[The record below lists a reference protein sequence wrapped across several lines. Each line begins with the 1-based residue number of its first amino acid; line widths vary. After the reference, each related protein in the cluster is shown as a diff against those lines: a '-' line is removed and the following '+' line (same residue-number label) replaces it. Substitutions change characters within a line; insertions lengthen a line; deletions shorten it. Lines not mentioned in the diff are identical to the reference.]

1 MARAINFNSAQ
12 TKRDALAQAFI
23 SQEKTLAE
31 AKRLLIVDDEE
42 LARQRVRR
50 YVEQFNQPFIIAEAA
65 SGIEA
70 VEIIRDFQPHI
81 VFLDVAMPGLSG
93 FEVLQQ
99 FETRPFLVIFQ
110 TAFDEFALRAF
121 EENACDYLLKPF
133 DAKRLHKAL
142 QQALQRVA
150 DEERL
155 HTLEAQL
162 FRRDGFLQRLTVKQ
176 GQRVRLVEVND
187 IHCFVSQD
195 HYTCAY
201 FGDSLEGIVD
211 LSLAR
216 LTERIDP
223 TAFVQLHRNNIVR
236 AAAVVALS
244 LTRQGEMLIE
254 LTNGMKLPVSRAHR
268 RTAREIIAVQGA

>member
-1 MARAINFNSAQ
+1 MQVARAC
-12 TKRDALAQAFI
+12 AFI
-23 SQEKTLAE
+23 SPEKTLVE

-70 VEIIRDFQPHI
+70 VAMIRDFQPHI
-81 VFLDVAMPGLSG
+81 VLLDIAMPGLSG

-99 FETRPFLVIFQ
+99 FEQRPFLVIFQ

-142 QQALQRVA
+142 QQALSRVA

-155 HTLEAQL
+155 RALEAQL
-162 FRRDGFLQRLTVKQ
+162 TARDGYLQRLTVKQ
-176 GQRVRLVEVND
+176 GQRVRLVETRD

-195 HYTCAY
+195 HYTFAY
-201 FGDSLEGIVD
+201 FGEQLEGIVD
-211 LSLAR
+211 LSLTR
-216 LTERIDP
+216 LTERLDP
-223 TAFVQLHRNNIVR
+223 NAFVQLHRNNIVR
-236 AAAVVALS
+236 VTAVVSLS
-244 LTRQGEMLIE
+244 LTRQGEMLVE
-254 LTNGMKLPVSRAHR
+254 LVNGMKLPVSRAHR
-268 RTAREIIAVQGA
+268 RLARTLVTSAL

>member
-1 MARAINFNSAQ
+1 MAD
-12 TKRDALAQAFI
+12 T
-23 SQEKTLAE
+23 
-31 AKRLLIVDDEE
+31 KRLLIVDDEE

-50 YVEQFNQPFIIAEAA
+50 YVEQFEPSFVIAEAA
-65 SGIEA
+65 SGLEA
-70 VEIIRDFQPHI
+70 VEVIQSFQPHI
-81 VFLDVAMPGLSG
+81 ILLDIAMPGLSG

-99 FETRPFLVIFQ
+99 FEQRPFLVIFQ

-155 HTLEAQL
+155 RALEAQVST
-162 FRRDGFLQRLTVKQ
+162 RNGYLQRLTVKQ
-176 GQRVRLVEVND
+176 GNRLRLVEAHD

-195 HYTCAY
+195 HYTCVY
-201 FGDSLEGIVD
+201 FADQLEGIAD

-216 LTERIDP
+216 LLERLDP
-223 TAFVQLHRNNIVR
+223 AAFVQLHRNNIVR
-236 AAAVVALS
+236 LAAVVSLS
-244 LTRQGEMLIE
+244 FTRQGEMVVE
-254 LTNGMKLPVSRAHR
+254 LKNGMKLPVSRAHR
-268 RTAREIIAVQGA
+268 RMARDLIQGANS

>member
-1 MARAINFNSAQ
+1 MAD
-12 TKRDALAQAFI
+12 T
-23 SQEKTLAE
+23 
-31 AKRLLIVDDEE
+31 KRLLIVDDEE

-50 YVEQFNQPFIIAEAA
+50 YVQQFAEPFVIAEAA

-70 VEIIRDFQPHI
+70 VALIREFQPHI
-81 VFLDVAMPGLSG
+81 VLLDIAMPGLSG

-99 FETRPFLVIFQ
+99 FEARPFLVIFQ

-142 QQALQRVA
+142 QQALCRVT

-155 HTLEAQL
+155 RALEAQL
-162 FRRDGFLQRLTVKQ
+162 VTRDGYLQRLTVKQ
-176 GQRVRLVEVND
+176 GQRVRLVETRD

-201 FGDSLEGIVD
+201 FGEPLEGIVD

-216 LTERIDP
+216 LTERLDP
-223 TAFVQLHRNNIVR
+223 TAFVQLHRNNLVR
-236 AAAVVALS
+236 VGAVVACM
-244 LTRQGEMLIE
+244 LTRQGEMLVE
-254 LTNGMKLPVSRAHR
+254 LTSGMKLPVSRAHR
-268 RTAREIIAVQGA
+268 RKARDLIQRASS

>member
-1 MARAINFNSAQ
+1 M
-12 TKRDALAQAFI
+12 
-23 SQEKTLAE
+23 AE

-42 LARQRVRR
+42 LARQRARR
-50 YVEQFNQPFIIAEAA
+50 YVEQFAQSFVIAEAT
-65 SGIEA
+65 SGLEA
-70 VEIIRDFQPHI
+70 VNVIQSFHPHI
-81 VFLDVAMPGLSG
+81 VLLDIAMPGLSG

-99 FETRPFLVIFQ
+99 FEHRPFLVIFQ

-155 HTLEAQL
+155 RALESQL
-162 FRRDGFLQRLTVKQ
+162 SARDGYLQRLTVKQ
-176 GQRVRLVEVND
+176 GNRVRVVEVSD

-195 HYTCAY
+195 HYTCVY
-201 FGDSLEGIVD
+201 FGDHLEGIVD

-216 LTERIDP
+216 LSERLDP
-223 TAFVQLHRNNIVR
+223 QAFAQLHRNNLVRVAAIVS
-236 AAAVVALS
+236 LS
-244 LTRQGEMLIE
+244 LTRQGELLVE
-254 LTNGMKLPVSRAHR
+254 LTNGRKLPVSRAHR
-268 RTAREIIAVQGA
+268 RLARSLLAQYRER